1 MANDGDAS
9 SGPPV
14 QAKPG
19 LAVRSAMLWN
29 LAHYGVSQLVAAGV
43 FLYLAARL
51 DPVVFGVFALAS
63 LLVDAFAVEARSA
76 AVDLIVAGRHF
87 SARAL
92 STFYHLLLAGAVAS
106 YAAVVLACGVLGGPL
121 QAPGLAL
128 ATAALGLS
136 ILVAPRLAAHE
147 ALAVGELRFRALA
160 VRNIAASL
168 ISAAVAVLTVMA
180 GAPEWALVTQRLA
193 ASLAGLLT
201 LARLAP
207 WRPARVFDGALGK
220 RLAPSFGKLWLSQ
233 LVTFGLGRIPDLLI
247 GARLSVGAL
256 GLYRVAARLADIVQ
270 SAVTSPLAGLLVPV
284 LSRFAGDLR
293 AQAEQYRQIAAV
305 TALLTTPALTGLALL
320 AGEIVHALLAPQY
333 AAVAPLVA
341 LLAAAGLAAPFAHFR
356 GGVLVAAGH
365 PGLAATLALVD
376 LAATAAA
383 VWCGASFGLTGA
395 AAGVLLASGA
405 AAALSAVVIARA
417 LASPVI
423 PLVAPCAPPYV
434 GAGAMAIA
442 LTLGAPFADGW
453 PLAARLAA
461 GIAGGAVVFVSW
473 IALVH
478 RRWLAARLD
487 YLRARRTSAAT

>member
-1 MANDGDAS
+1 MANEGDAS
-9 SGPPV
+9 GDPRV
-14 QAKPG
+14 QARPG

-29 LAHYGVSQLVAAGV
+29 LAHHGVSQLVAAAV

-87 SARAL
+87 SARSL
-92 STFYHLLLAGAVAS
+92 STFYYVLLAGGFVS

-121 QAPGLAL
+121 QAPGLAV
-128 ATAALGLS
+128 AVAALGLN

-160 VRNIAASL
+160 TRNIAASL
-168 ISAAVAVLTVMA
+168 VSAAAAVLTVMA

-207 WRPARVFDGALGK
+207 WRPARLFDGALAK
-220 RLAPSFGKLWLSQ
+220 RLTPSFGKLWLSQ

-247 GARLSVGAL
+247 GARLGVGAL

-293 AQAEQYRQIAAV
+293 AQAEQYRQIAAL
-305 TALLTTPALTGLALL
+305 TALLTTPALAGLALL
-320 AGEIVHALLAPQY
+320 SGDIVHALLAPHY
-333 AAVAPLVA
+333 AGVAPLVA

-356 GGVLVAAGH
+356 GGVLIAAGQ
-365 PGLAATLALVD
+365 PGAAAMLALLD

-383 VWCGASFGLTGA
+383 VWFGAAFGLTWA

-405 AAALSAVVIARA
+405 AAALSSIVIARA

-423 PLVAPCAPPYV
+423 PLVAACAPPYL
-434 GAGAMAIA
+434 GAGAMAIG
-442 LTLGAPFADGW
+442 LTLGAPLADSW
-453 PLAARLAA
+453 PIPARLAA
-461 GIAGGAVVFVSW
+461 GVATGAVVFVGW
-473 IALVH
+473 IVVAH
-478 RRWLAARLD
+478 RRWLSARLD
-487 YLRARRTSAAT
+487 YLRTRKTSAAT